1 MDIWVKDITTIKES
15 SSPIE
20 EALTIIFKS
29 IAKDNW
35 KEDNLFKKI
44 ITSTEFNSSNK
55 FQNQYKTA
63 SVMYSCFYLLKH
75 EIQKGFEQ
83 HLVALIFASLFH
95 NFKHKGGMNKYVFE
109 NEKHAIEQMYE
120 FATTSDFIK
129 LWGKHPWM
137 SLKNMPSWVNLT
149 DALEE
154 IILVSDFSDAKNIS
168 TNYVR
173 NPESLWRADLPL
185 QINRLKQ
192 IFLESLLLCNVME
205 PFLFEENKKML
216 EENGTTFKSDA
227 LKRQIK
233 IFLQNFASNVYISK
247 ASIKLDIQEVIQ
259 YNTVRL

>member
-35 KEDNLFKKI
+35 KEDPLIKKI
-44 ITSTEFNSSNK
+44 IASTEFNSNNT
-55 FQNQYKTA
+55 FQNQFKTA
-63 SVMYSCFYLLKH
+63 CVMYSCFYLLKH

-120 FATTSDFIK
+120 FATASDFIK

-154 IILVSDFSDAKNIS
+154 IILVSDFSDTKNIG

-173 NPESLWRADLPL
+173 SPEALWRADLPL

-192 IFLESLLLCNVME
+192 IFLEALLLCNVME

-216 EENGTTFKSDA
+216 EENGAKFKSDA

-233 IFLQNFASNVYISK
+233 TFLQNFALNVYISR
-247 ASIKLDIQEVIQ
+247 ASIKLDIQETIQ
-259 YNTVRL
+259 HNTVRL